1 MKPEDILDI
10 PAKVLDQSQREFYF
24 ENGYLLLENYVP
36 DEWIQRL
43 RTTTEKVVDDS
54 RDVNK
59 SDAVWDLEPGHSKAS
74 PRLRRLTSPNDYDP
88 VYWEYA
94 SSNVLAD
101 LLEDLVGPDIKFHH
115 SKLNFKWARGGE
127 EVKWHQDIQFWPH
140 TNYSPLTI
148 GTYLYDCDEDQGPLM
163 VMPKSHNEDLFDQY
177 NSEGR
182 WVGQVN
188 PEGQAVLQKREAA
201 VLPGPAGSLTIH
213 NCRMLHASKKNQSD
227 TGRPLL
233 LNVYASADAMPY
245 TPVPTPSR
253 YYQAIIRG
261 KPARWAHHDP
271 RPCQI
276 PPDWSAGYSS
286 IFSLQ
291 QQEEAG

>member
-188 PEGQAVLQKREAA
+188 PEGQVVLQKREAA